1 MQVNVLDIQNMVS
14 FIQGLEVANIIKVVM
29 LFIIFLS
36 SFIKFINH
44 AIKEYYQIRE
54 IVRKDK
60 LNEAKTKLE
69 MIKITSEL
77 EVTADLQT
85 RRRQEEEQNTGG
97 L

>member
-1 MQVNVLDIQNMVS
+1 MNVLDIQNMVS
-14 FIQGLEVANIIKVVM
+14 FIQGLEIANIIKVVM

-54 IVRKDK
+54 IIRKDK

>member
-1 MQVNVLDIQNMVS
+1 MNVLDIQNIVS

-29 LFIIFLS
+29 LLIIFLS

-54 IVRKDK
+54 IIRKDK

-97 L
+97 I

>member
-1 MQVNVLDIQNMVS
+1 MQVNVLDIQNIVS

-54 IVRKDK
+54 IIRKDK